1 MATKNIYTSI
11 LGYDPYERQ
20 RQEQKLWSGMYS
32 GAQSPYER
40 MGLALAQIGGT
51 LFGGETAQ
59 QKEFGYLNE
68 VIKQV
73 GSQYT
78 PGTAEYYR
86 AVSDALPAEMI
97 ESKTR
102 AAQLALEMERKDQE
116 QFRSDVKF
124 LKDNPDQL
132 ATEIQGLQTKL
143 ENRAIKMGWNPTE
156 TAQEVPPEIMAKLAV
171 TPEYKRIL
179 QLSTAGQTAIVDRA
193 QKEEKEATDLAV
205 SKLNLSMKDLDIRS
219 KELNIEKLS
228 REISGIKNDVLA
240 SREFFRVNNL
250 DYTKPLDAQNIPA
263 KLKYT
268 PGFMSSLISAQKKAL
283 EGISTPPA
291 SPAAPGA
298 ASATPN
304 VQPLTKLEVEAR
316 GARFEDGWDYA
327 LVDGQ
332 LRRQPKKKQ

>member
-1 MATKNIYTSI
+1 MATKNIYTNI

-20 RQEQKLWSGMYS
+20 LQEQKLWSGMYS

-40 MGLALAQIGGT
+40 MGLALAQLGGA

-59 QKEFGYLNE
+59 QKEFGSLNE

-102 AAQLALEMERKDQE
+102 AAQLALELDRKDQE

-156 TAQEVPPEIMAKLAV
+156 TAQEVPPEIMSKLAV

-193 QKEEKEATDLAV
+193 QKEEKEATDLAI

-283 EGISTPPA
+283 EGVPST
-291 SPAAPGA
+291 AAPGA
-298 ASATPN
+298 PAATPS
-304 VQPLTKLEVEAR
+304 VQPLTKAQVEAR
-316 GARFEDGWDYA
+316 GGRFEDGWDYA

-332 LRRQPKKKQ
+332 LRRQPKKK

>member
-1 MATKNIYTSI
+1 MATKNIYTNI
-11 LGYDPYERQ
+11 LGYDPYARQ
-20 RQEQKLWSGMYS
+20 LNEQKLWSGLYS

-59 QKEFGYLNE
+59 QKEFGSLNE

-86 AVSDALPAEMI
+86 AVSDALPPEMI

-102 AAQLALEMERKDQE
+102 AAQLALELERKDQE
-116 QFRSDVKF
+116 QSRADIKF
-124 LKDNPDQL
+124 ISENPDQL

-143 ENRAIKMGWNPTE
+143 ENKAKTLGWNPTE
-156 TAQEVPPEIMAKLAV
+156 TAQEVPPEIMAKIA
-171 TPEYKRIL
+171 TAPEYKRIL
-179 QLSTAGQTAIVDRA
+179 QLSTAGQTALMNRA
-193 QKEEKEATDLAV
+193 QKEEKAATDLAI
-205 SKLNLSMKDLDIRS
+205 SKLNLNMKDLDIRS

-283 EGISTPPA
+283 EGVSTPPA
-291 SPAAPGA
+291 SPPAPGA
-298 ASATPN
+298 APN

-316 GARFEDGWDYA
+316 GGRFEEGWDYA

>member
-1 MATKNIYTSI
+1 MATKNIYTNI
-11 LGYDPYERQ
+11 LGYDPYERKL
-20 RQEQKLWSGMYS
+20 QEQKLWSGMYQ

-40 MGLALAQIGGT
+40 MGLALAQLGGT
-51 LFGGETAQ
+51 LFSGETEQ
-59 QKEFGYLNE
+59 QKEFGSLNE

-73 GSQYT
+73 GTQYT

-102 AAQLALEMERKDQE
+102 AAQLAVELERKDQE

-156 TAQEVPPEIMAKLAV
+156 TAQEVPPEIMSKLAM

-179 QLSTAGQTAIVDRA
+179 QLSNAGQTAAIDKA

-205 SKLNLSMKDLDIRS
+205 SKLNLSMKDLDIRA
-219 KELNIEKLS
+219 KELNIDKLS

-283 EGISTPPA
+283 EGAPSTAAPG
-291 SPAAPGA
+291 SPAAEP
-298 ASATPN
+298 S
-304 VQPLTKLEVEAR
+304 VKPLTKAEVEAQ
-316 GARFEDGWDYA
+316 GVKFDSGYEYAIIDGK
-327 LVDGQ
+327 LS
-332 LRRQPKKKQ
+332 RKKK

>member
-1 MATKNIYTSI
+1 MATKNIYTNI
-11 LGYDPYERQ
+11 LGYDPYARQ
-20 RQEQKLWSGMYS
+20 LNEQKLWSGLYS

-59 QKEFGYLNE
+59 QKEFGSLNE

-86 AVSDALPAEMI
+86 AVSDALPPEMI

-102 AAQLALEMERKDQE
+102 AAQLALELERKDQE
-116 QFRSDVKF
+116 QSRADIKF
-124 LKDNPDQL
+124 ISENPDQL

-143 ENRAIKMGWNPTE
+143 ENKAKTLGWNPTE
-156 TAQEVPPEIMAKLAV
+156 TAQEVPPEIMAKIAT

-179 QLSTAGQTAIVDRA
+179 QLSTAGQTALMNRA

-205 SKLNLSMKDLDIRS
+205 SKLNLNMKDLDFRV
-219 KELNIEKLS
+219 KELNIEKLT
-228 REISGIKNDVLA
+228 RELNGLKNNVLA

-268 PGFMSSLISAQKKAL
+268 PGFMSSLISAQQKAL
-283 EGISTPPA
+283 EGVSTPPA
-291 SPAAPGA
+291 SPPSPG
-298 ASATPN
+298 ATPN

-316 GARFEDGWDYA
+316 GGRFEEGWDYA

>member
-1 MATKNIYTSI
+1 MATKNIYSSI

-20 RQEQKLWSGMYS
+20 INERKLWSGLYQ

-40 MGLALAQIGGT
+40 MGLALAQLGGN
-51 LFGGETAQ
+51 LFGGETRE
-59 QKEFGYLNE
+59 QKEFSSLND

-73 GSQYT
+73 GSQFT
-78 PGTAEYYR
+78 PGSAEYYR
-86 AVSDALPAEMI
+86 AVSDALPPEMV

-102 AAQLALEMERKDQE
+102 AAQLALELERKDQE
-116 QFRSDVKF
+116 QVRSDVKF

-143 ENRAIKMGWNPTE
+143 ENKAKVLGWNPTE
-156 TAQEVPPEIMAKLAV
+156 TAQEVPPEIMAKLA
-171 TPEYKRIL
+171 TAPEYKRIL
-179 QLSTAGQTAIVDRA
+179 QLSSAGQTALIDRA
-193 QKEEKEATDLAV
+193 QKEEKEATDLAI
-205 SKLNLSMKDLDIRS
+205 SKLNLSMKDLDIRG
-219 KELNIEKLS
+219 KELNIEKLT

-283 EGISTPPA
+283 EGVPSP
-291 SPAAPGA
+291 SQPAAA
-298 ASATPN
+298 ADAAIK
-304 VQPLTKLEVEAR
+304 PLTKAEVEAQ
-316 GARFEDGWDYA
+316 GGKFDPAYDYA
-327 LVDGQ
+327 LIDGKLQ
-332 LRRQPKKKQ
+332 RKKKQ

>member
-1 MATKNIYTSI
+1 MATKNVYSSI

-20 RQEQKLWSGMYS
+20 LNEQKLWAGMYQ

-40 MGLALAQIGGT
+40 MGLALAQIGGS
-51 LFGGETAQ
+51 LFGDETKE
-59 QKEFGYLNE
+59 QKEFSSLND

-86 AVSDALPAEMI
+86 AVSDALPPEMV

-102 AAQLALEMERKDQE
+102 AAQLAAELERKDQE
-116 QFRSDVKF
+116 QVRSDVKF

-143 ENRAIKMGWNPTE
+143 ENKAKVLGWNPTE
-156 TAQEVPPEIMAKLAV
+156 TAQEVPPEIMAKLA
-171 TPEYKRIL
+171 TAPEYKRIL
-179 QLSTAGQTAIVDRA
+179 QLSSAGQTALIDKA

-205 SKLNLSMKDLDIRS
+205 SKMNLNMKDLDIRG
-219 KELNIEKLS
+219 KELNIEKLT

-283 EGISTPPA
+283 EGAPSTPA
-291 SPAAPGA
+291 TTDAA
-298 ASATPN
+298 
-304 VQPLTKLEVEAR
+304 VKPLTKAEVEAQ
-316 GARFEDGWDYA
+316 GVKFESGYDYA
-327 LVDGQ
+327 LIDGKLQ
-332 LRRQPKKKQ
+332 RKKKQ

>member
-1 MATKNIYTSI
+1 MATKNIYTNI
-11 LGYDPYERQ
+11 LGYDPYARQ
-20 RQEQKLWSGMYS
+20 LNEQKLWSGLYS

-59 QKEFGYLNE
+59 QKEFGSLNE

-86 AVSDALPAEMI
+86 AVSDALPPEMI

-102 AAQLALEMERKDQE
+102 AAQLALELERKDQE
-116 QFRSDVKF
+116 QSRADIKF
-124 LKDNPDQL
+124 ISENPDQL

-143 ENRAIKMGWNPTE
+143 ENKAKTLGWNPTE
-156 TAQEVPPEIMAKLAV
+156 TAQEVPPEIMAKIAT

-179 QLSTAGQTAIVDRA
+179 QLSTAGQTALMNRA